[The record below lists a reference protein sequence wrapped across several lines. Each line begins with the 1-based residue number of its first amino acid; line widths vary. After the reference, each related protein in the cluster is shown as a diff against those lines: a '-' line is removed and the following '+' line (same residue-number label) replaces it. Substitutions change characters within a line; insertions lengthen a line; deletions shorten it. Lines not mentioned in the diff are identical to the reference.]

1 MGKGD
6 MELSKKRWVVW
17 PFFIGCWD
25 LGGPRQWCTREEQII
40 SLFGELFLFILA
52 SFSRP
57 LIHMHIL
64 LYFYKF
70 QLYEDNWIKSKTINY
85 NILFCGKTHRQPFLH
100 TNIRITNT
108 IIIKFTS
115 VPIALK
121 NNNNNKN
128 FNKIFNCIFLGYL
141 RLKFT
146 FY

>member
-1 MGKGD
+1 M
-6 MELSKKRWVVW
+6 
-17 PFFIGCWD
+17 
-25 LGGPRQWCTREEQII
+25 Q
-40 SLFGELFLFILA
+40 
-52 SFSRP
+52 
-57 LIHMHIL
+57 IL

-121 NNNNNKN
+121 K
-128 FNKIFNCIFLGYL
+128 KLITQTLIKYL
-141 RLKFT
+141 IVFFWVT
-146 FY
+146 